1 MRKLVLL
8 AGVSFVAAIPA
19 AWSQAPAPAADPA
32 AAVEKR
38 QATMKQQG
46 QSLAPIKKFTDGSGS
61 REDAERAATQLVA
74 LTRSVPTLFPAGT
87 SSADLPGK
95 TRAKPA
101 IWTERPKFE
110 ETAQSL
116 APQAEKLLAA
126 VKTDDRAAT
135 AQQFQAV
142 GRVCGACHDAF
153 REPER

>member
-1 MRKLVLL
+1 MRKTVLL
-8 AGVSFVAAIPA
+8 AGFTLVAAVPA
-19 AWSQAPAPAADPA
+19 ALSQAPAPAADPA

-46 QSLAPIKKFTDGSGS
+46 QALAAIKKFTDGSGS
-61 REDAERAATQLVA
+61 REDAQRAATQLVA
-74 LTRSVPTLFPAGT
+74 TARSVPTLFPAGT

-101 IWTERPKFE
+101 IWTDRAKFE
-110 ETAQSL
+110 QTAQGL

-126 VKTDDRAAT
+126 VETGDAAAT
-135 AQQFQAV
+135 AQQFQAL
-142 GRVCGACHDAF
+142 GRVCGACHETF